1 MSFRNLFETYHD
13 KVQFLN
19 IYIREAHPIDGWWFG
34 RRLTRTLVKKF
45 SPDVSMD
52 YYDPQ
57 TIEERRSVAKDC
69 ETALQYGIRTYVD
82 EMDDYVNKTY
92 AAWPTRSY
100 LVGLDGRILYAG
112 KMGPTSLKPKEL
124 KEALDD
130 TLNQVSQKTGTNF

>member
-52 YYDPQ
+52 YYDPE
-57 TIEERRSVAKDC
+57 TIEERRAVAKDC
-69 ETALQYGIRTYVD
+69 ETALKFGIRTYVD
-82 EMDDYVNKTY
+82 EMDDYVNKTMQPGQHV
-92 AAWPTRSY
+92 PTWW
-100 LVGLDGRILYAG
+100 GWTGEFCMPGKWGRPA
-112 KMGPTSLKPKEL
+112 
-124 KEALDD
+124 
-130 TLNQVSQKTGTNF
+130 